1 MWIREAALKL
11 VENPANGQSSTPVTP
26 QAVPAPTPFETAKAR
41 QQSARDAVPVAQS
54 LLIKG
59 KLSGSQDMTV
69 EGSVDGTV
77 ELFENVLTVGPNG
90 KITADVFAKAVIVLG
105 RVDGSI
111 TASERVEIREGGSV
125 RGEVVSP
132 RVAIADGADFCGSVD
147 RQTDRPQAVS
157 Y

>member
-1 MWIREAALKL
+1 MWMREAALKL
-11 VENPANGQSSTPVTP
+11 VENPAKGQSSTPAGP
-26 QAVPAPTPFETAKAR
+26 QAVPGPTPVETAKAR
-41 QQSARDAVPVAQS
+41 QQSAMDVVPVAQS

-90 KITADVFAKAVIVLG
+90 KIAADVFAKAVIVLG